1 MLTMRIPLGLKNRIR
16 DDIELEGDYSSMG
29 AWMQAAA
36 REYLEI
42 REQKRNLRGGG
53 SLIVKPSLKPFTM

>member
-53 SLIVKPSLKPFTM
+53 VSNR